1 MLKYFWSLLGY
12 EDVEEVIDASQNNIP
27 QKVVKKNEQYD
38 NFEEYSIK
46 ENSEMYY
53 FRQKDEK
60 KLIIDFEDFFL
71 SYKDELLN
79 ENELKLIKK
88 SMNMDNI
95 LFNISKT
102 LNESKYEEFMK
113 ILEIVKKEKNNN
125 NNIELTG
132 IISKE
137 NENNY
142 FENDYILIF
151 TYKNFD
157 KFYESWKEYS
167 YKNINL
173 DEDELKI
180 IFERLLNLSY
190 DTTENENKFLE
201 IKRILEKV
209 AKRKYDNGNKKLKNI
224 MYLGTTFPEVYEK
237 EYSKNIYKLFF

>member
-12 EDVEEVIDASQNNIP
+12 EDVEEVIDVSQNNIP
-27 QKVVKKNEQYD
+27 QKVVKKNKQYD

-102 LNESKYEEFMK
+102 LNESKYEEFIK
-113 ILEIVKKEKNNN
+113 ILDFVKQEKKNNN
-125 NNIELTG
+125 NIQLTG

-173 DEDELKI
+173 DEDEFKI

-224 MYLGTTFPEVYEK
+224 MYIGTTFPEIHEK
-237 EYSKNIYKLFF
+237 GYSKNIYKLFF

>member
-1 MLKYFWSLLGY
+1 MLNYFWSLLGAK
-12 EDVEEVIDASQNNIP
+12 DAKDAKDASQNNIP
-27 QKVVKKNEQYD
+27 QKVVKENEQFD

-46 ENSEMYY
+46 ENIERYY
-53 FRQKDEK
+53 FGQNDEK
-60 KLIIDFEDFFL
+60 KLKIDFEDFFL
-71 SYKDELLN
+71 SYEDELLN
-79 ENELKLIKK
+79 KNELELIKK
-88 SMNMDNI
+88 SINMDNV

-142 FENDYILIF
+142 FENDYVLTF
-151 TYKNFD
+151 TYKKFE
-157 KFYESWKEYS
+157 KFYENWKEYS
-167 YKNINL
+167 YKNIYL
-173 DEDELKI
+173 DEDEFKI
-180 IFERLLNLSY
+180 IFEKLLNLSY
-190 DTTENENKFLE
+190 DTTENETKFLE

-209 AKRKYDNGNKKLKNI
+209 AKRKYDNGNKKLKTI

-237 EYSKNIYKLFF
+237 GYSKNIYKLFF